1 MKGKIKLI
9 RSETWMK
16 DDFKM
21 IHRCLD
27 ETIEEFVKEGEI
39 IINIEEKEASTGLH
53 RFWIYVRSL

>member
-1 MKGKIKLI
+1 
-9 RSETWMK
+9 MK